1 MNIIIRKANIEDAK
15 EIVEVKMS
23 SWLTSYKGLIPDEV
37 LKNRQDTMKERIIKT
52 ENQIKEYNN
61 IYVAV
66 DNDKVIG
73 TMSYGKSR
81 NEKYKDYGE
90 LNFIYLLDEYKG
102 LGIGKRLFF
111 TGIREIIDM
120 GFNSF
125 ILNVLKGNKTIGFY
139 EKYKGKKIDQKEE
152 YFGEQK
158 LTEYIMLF
166 EDINKIYEENK

>member
-52 ENQIKEYNN
+52 EKQIKEYNN

-81 NEKYKDYGE
+81 NE
-90 LNFIYLLDEYKG
+90 
-102 LGIGKRLFF
+102 
-111 TGIREIIDM
+111 
-120 GFNSF
+120 
-125 ILNVLKGNKTIGFY
+125 
-139 EKYKGKKIDQKEE
+139 
-152 YFGEQK
+152 
-158 LTEYIMLF
+158 
-166 EDINKIYEENK
+166 